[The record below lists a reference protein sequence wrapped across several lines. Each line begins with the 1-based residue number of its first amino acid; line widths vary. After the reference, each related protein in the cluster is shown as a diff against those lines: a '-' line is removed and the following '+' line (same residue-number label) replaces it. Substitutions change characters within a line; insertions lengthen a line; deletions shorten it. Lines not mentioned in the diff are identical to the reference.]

1 MSYYGQQVN
10 NLFAELLVKRTF
22 RGVMFGVI
30 RILSDSVLNP
40 REEEMLELA
49 INMSLE

>member
-1 MSYYGQQVN
+1 
-10 NLFAELLVKRTF
+10 
-22 RGVMFGVI
+22 MFDVI
-30 RILSDSVLNP
+30 RILSDSVLNL